1 MRATE
6 RAGVSLEPQGD
17 GLIGDTDHMTGSQS
31 AAEQISDGHAGDE
44 VDAATWTRLGQ
55 RIALAVYGTLT
66 VLGVLEATSFDEPSL
81 TVPIVLITV
90 VSTSVAIVLAHA
102 WATVMSNRIVFRDRL
117 TSANFVEEL
126 RFAAAFLIPTAI
138 AVAVFAI
145 AATFLPVS
153 SCLLSAEGAL
163 VVLLFIVGFGGA
175 KRTGASIPRCI
186 LIGLLDVAVG
196 IAIVEIKELHS
207 FFVH

>member
-1 MRATE
+1 MRAY
-6 RAGVSLEPQGD
+6 SLLSLKVIVGFGILVD
-17 GLIGDTDHMTGSQS
+17 MTDSQV
-31 AAEQISDGHAGDE
+31 ADEQVADE
-44 VDAATWTRLGQ
+44 TDWNRFGQ

-81 TVPIVLITV
+81 TVPIVILTV
-90 VSTSVAIVLAHA
+90 VSTSIAIVLAHA

-117 TSANFVEEL
+117 TSASFAEEL
-126 RFAAAFLIPTAI
+126 RFAAAFLIPTVL
-138 AVAVFAI
+138 AVAVFVV
-145 AATFLPVS
+145 AATFLSVR

-163 VVLLFIVGFGGA
+163 IVLLFIFGFGGA

-196 IAIVEIKELHS
+196 VAIVEIKELHS